1 MLDTCEQ
8 IPPRPEPVSTHCC
21 CHHSIHTNQQSQPPC
36 YSSDR
41 LSNFCETQLRPNI
54 QINSFTVIP
63 SQSHM
68 AVQNEDNCEVW
79 GRRQVFKTMRSGLS
93 LFGPRKNNFP
103 KPKLVFGGTYP
114 IDLPI
119 GFRSKSVP
127 TFDIDVPVPLNK
139 SSKSSPT
146 STL

>member
-1 MLDTCEQ
+1 MLDICEQ

-21 CHHSIHTNQQSQPPC
+21 CHHSIHTSQQSQLPC
-36 YSSDR
+36 YSSDH
-41 LSNFCETQLRPNI
+41 LSNCCESQLRPNI

-68 AVQNEDNCEVW
+68 RDEDNCEVW
-79 GRRQVFKTMRSGLS
+79 GQGKVIKTRRSGLS
-93 LFGPRKNNFP
+93 LFGPRKHRFP

-114 IDLPI
+114 IDQPI
-119 GFRSKSVP
+119 SFRSRSVP
-127 TFDIDVPVPLNK
+127 TFNIDVPVPVNK
-139 SSKSSPT
+139 SCKNSPT